1 MRRRNMSIKSLQG
14 RRLYIYMS
22 FVRKIINDE
31 CITVHDDLWA
41 FIHSQYIDEIYR
53 HRATLCR

>member
-1 MRRRNMSIKSLQG
+1 MSIKSLQG